1 MGPHIVSLLYTRYH
15 IMKLLVVLFV
25 VAAANCAAVLKKV
38 PSNAHVEYEH
48 DIYGRLVEVDIDHFA
63 PVPVAKRVAVPA
75 PAPAPAPRAVVYQT
89 LPAAPVAP
97 SVQII
102 GPKVI
107 YQTAAAPAPA
117 PVAVV
122 RAAPAPA
129 YAVAPVV
136 APAPAP
142 AAATYYKAD
151 DDGELN
157 RLDVTYVSYGAV
169 SAPRAAPVPVYAPAP
184 VYAVAPA
191 PVPSVQVY
199 SLANP
204 SAGPV
209 LLPIDLD

>member
-1 MGPHIVSLLYTRYH
+1 MGTTHCLSLYTTQQIIIII
-15 IMKLLVVLFV
+15 IMKLLVVLSV

-48 DIYGRLVEVDIDHFA
+48 DIYGRLVEVDIDHYA
-63 PVPVAKRVAVPA
+63 PVPVAKRVATLA
-75 PAPAPAPRAVVYQT
+75 PAPAPAPRAVVYKT

-107 YQTAAAPAPA
+107 YQTAA
-117 PVAVV
+117 V
-122 RAAPAPA
+122 
-129 YAVAPVV
+129 
-136 APAPAP
+136 PAPAP
-142 AAATYYKAD
+142 ATATYYKAD

-157 RLDVTYVSYGAV
+157 RLDVAYVSYGAV

-191 PVPSVQVY
+191 PVPPVQVY

-204 SAGPV
+204 SAGP
-209 LLPIDLD
+209 